1 MIMIGVLGIVSCM
14 IILYV
19 IVSQNL
25 YFQCQHCHRTWKPHF
40 FQVIGNVNRQVQDY
54 HVQCPYCHTIQNIK
68 LSKKK

>member
-19 IVSQNL
+19 IVSQNR

-40 FQVIGNVNRQVQDY
+40 F
-54 HVQCPYCHTIQNIK
+54 
-68 LSKKK
+68 

>member
-19 IVSQNL
+19 IVSQNR

-40 FQVIGNVNRQVQDY
+40 FQVIGNVNR
-54 HVQCPYCHTIQNIK
+54 
-68 LSKKK
+68 